1 MPPSGFKRSYTNHLL
16 AFIKGLY
23 EHVLEEAELKAES
36 PKVTLERELSQ
47 LDEHLSSFKLGQE

>member
-23 EHVLEEAELKAES
+23 EHVLEEAKQKGES
-36 PKVTLERELSQ
+36 PEVTLEREIDQ
-47 LDEHLSSFKLGQE
+47 LGDHLSKFKLGQE